1 MRKIL
6 AFLFIYMSLLAI
18 AQEQNPFA
26 AGDDQSMMSNATKEN
41 PREYPIQQYD
51 NPNAA
56 PALANDPGNPGDP
69 VPIDDYLPL
78 LVIIAAGLIIYRTY
92 GRKSLS

>member
-1 MRKIL
+1 
-6 AFLFIYMSLLAI
+6 
-18 AQEQNPFA
+18 
-26 AGDDQSMMSNATKEN
+26 MMSNATKEN

-69 VPIDDYLPL
+69 VPIDDYIPL
-78 LVIIAAGLIIYRTY
+78 LLITAVGIIVHAGW
-92 GRKSLS
+92 RKRKQTA